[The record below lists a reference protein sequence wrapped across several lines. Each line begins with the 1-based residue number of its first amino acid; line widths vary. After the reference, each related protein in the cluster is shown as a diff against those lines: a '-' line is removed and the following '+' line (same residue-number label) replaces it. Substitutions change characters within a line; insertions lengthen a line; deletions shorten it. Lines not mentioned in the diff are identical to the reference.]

1 MNRVFHDYDVT
12 WIIVLIRVGS
22 TCMVNT
28 TLSKKKFIQKHLLPT
43 ITVAERHGRC
53 SRKILTSSVYLPLS
67 TPVFGVKTFLAD
79 ARYVP
84 FSGTMKSKL
93 SLLQVFWQGQHLGLV
108 ALKQPSSWLC
118 IWVCFQFLHLEVTFE
133 GIKELADVII
143 ASEYSCCI

>member
-12 WIIVLIRVGS
+12 WIIVLIRVRS

-79 ARYVP
+79 AR
-84 FSGTMKSKL
+84 
-93 SLLQVFWQGQHLGLV
+93 
-108 ALKQPSSWLC
+108 
-118 IWVCFQFLHLEVTFE
+118 
-133 GIKELADVII
+133 
-143 ASEYSCCI
+143 